1 MRIDAYSQVQ
11 QIYSTSKVN
20 KTTATKKTEGARD
33 TVSFSSIGKEIQVAK
48 QAVNAA
54 PDVRED
60 KVQALKAAIKNGT
73 YDVSGEAFADK
84 LLAKFDE
91 ANGLA

>member
-11 QIYSTSKVN
+11 QIYSSTKVN
-20 KTTATKKTEGARD
+20 KTTATKKTESARD
-33 TVSFSSIGKEIQVAK
+33 TVSFSSIGKDIQVAK

-60 KVQALKAAIKNGT
+60 KVAALKAAIKNGT
-73 YDVSGEAFADK
+73 YEVSGEDFADK

-91 ANGLA
+91 AF